1 MTAYSNIT
9 YQTNISSSNDI
20 ASILGGAENPG
31 FKYSSNGVISLSKSA
46 EVYLNKLQI
55 VSDSFIRNYLS
66 RSSINFSA
74 NSYIDIIFD
83 EPTLVHGSI
92 IIGFNLITDYMDLAG
107 LIGSNLSNINSLN
120 LLNDMLYPEIKLQYT
135 DHDLNDLID
144 LHNGSIL
151 SQNDYKNSIE
161 AALTENRASYL
172 VKDSVND
179 FIDVAISNN
188 SLNMPTMEN
197 LGVYF
202 DKEKNI
208 TTYLNPIGIFN
219 QVIADPVNGEKND
232 SNFAVVDVN
241 PTIGE
246 STLSSIYSSNLSNI
260 SNSVISNRIVLIP
273 EPMMVKKL
281 RLLVRCPYSF
291 ICNISA
297 FYVDDIIYTPT
308 VYDTESGNVEVVEQV
323 NIDQNPMSQ
332 TNDPKIL
339 ISNEDS
345 TRLSAKLTWE
355 GQRHSNI
362 DDNLLYSLS
371 KTNNSPNIDLS
382 QAYIRG
388 KNFEPSTTDFW
399 FIDGEN
405 ISLESLKDSYCDSG
419 NDEQN
424 IKIMHVHNIGVSGS
438 FIAGNTIPEM
448 TFGLDV
454 YNINNIQ
461 SDLIKTIQ
469 FKTQETTLNNYT
481 QSLNYQSVQSFDK
494 LEEGAEKL
502 STSIILEEYF
512 YPGSNDAQITIDT
525 GKDGSIESSR
535 VLYSTQTIK
544 FDSDMSSIFD
554 IQLDIPQYTE
564 QNSAL
569 ELLSTTNFCQLGL
582 DSKDFFDKDN
592 FKILFASQDSVN
604 TFEDNASFVLVFMA
618 KAIGSFKDT
627 IIIHRITTIIS
638 ESQS

>member
-9 YQTNISSSNDI
+9 YQTNLSSSNDI

-31 FKYSSNGVISLSKSA
+31 FKYSANGVISLFKSP
-46 EVYLNKLQI
+46 EVYLNKLEI
-55 VSDSFIRNYLS
+55 VSDSFIKNYLD
-66 RSSINFSA
+66 RSSLNFST

-83 EPTLVHGSI
+83 QPTLVHGSI
-92 IIGFNLITDYMDLAG
+92 VIGFNFITDYMDLAG
-107 LIGSNLSNINSLN
+107 LVGSDLSNINSLN
-120 LLNDMLYPEIKLQYT
+120 LLNNMLYPEMKLQYT
-135 DHDLNDLID
+135 DHELNDLID

-151 SQNDYKNSIE
+151 SQTEYKNSIE
-161 AALTENRASYL
+161 GALTDNRLSYL
-172 VKDSVND
+172 VKDSIND

-219 QVIADPVNGEKND
+219 QVIADPENGEKND

-241 PTIGE
+241 PSIGD
-246 STLSSIYSSNLSNI
+246 SSLSLIYSSNSSNI
-260 SNSVISNRIVLIP
+260 SNQVISNKIILIP
-273 EPMMVKKL
+273 EPMMVKRL
-281 RLLVRCPYSF
+281 RLLVRCPFSF

-297 FYVDDIIYTPT
+297 FYIDDIIYTPT
-308 VYDTESGNVEVVEQV
+308 VYETESGNVEIVEQV

-355 GQRHSNI
+355 GQRYSNI

-388 KNFEPSTTDFW
+388 KNFEPSTTDSW

-405 ISLESLKDSYCDSG
+405 VSLESLKDSYCDSG

-424 IKIMHVHNIGVSGS
+424 IKIMHVHNIGVSGI
-438 FIAGNTIPEM
+438 FISNDTLPEM
-448 TFGLDV
+448 TLGLDI

-469 FKTQETTLNNYT
+469 FKIPETTLNNYA
-481 QSLNYQSVQSFDK
+481 QSLNYSFVQSFDTF
-494 LEEGAEKL
+494 EDGAEKL
-502 STSIILEEYF
+502 STSTILEEYV
-512 YPGSNDAQITIDT
+512 YPGSNDAKITIDS
-525 GKDGSIESSR
+525 GKDGSITSNR
-535 VLYSTQTIK
+535 ILYSTQTVK
-544 FDSDMSSIFD
+544 FNPSMASIFD
-554 IQLDIPQYTE
+554 ITLDIPQYTE

-592 FKILFASQDSVN
+592 FKILFTSQDSVN
-604 TFEDNASFVLVFMA
+604 TFEDNSSFVLVFMA
-618 KAIGSFKDT
+618 KGIGSFKDT

>member
-9 YQTNISSSNDI
+9 YQTNVSSSNDI

-31 FKYSSNGVISLSKSA
+31 FKYSTNGVISLSKSP
-46 EVYLNKLQI
+46 EVYLNKLEI
-55 VSDSFIRNYLS
+55 VSDSFIKNYLD

-92 IIGFNLITDYMDLAG
+92 VIGFNFITDYMDLAG
-107 LIGSNLSNINSLN
+107 LVGSNLSNINSLN
-120 LLNDMLYPEIKLQYT
+120 LLNNMLYPEMKLQYT
-135 DHDLNDLID
+135 DHELNDLID

-151 SQNDYKNSIE
+151 SQTEYKNSIE
-161 AALTENRASYL
+161 GALTDNRLSYL

-188 SLNMPTMEN
+188 TLNMPTMEN

-219 QVIADPVNGEKND
+219 QVIADPENGEKND

-241 PTIGE
+241 PSIGD
-246 STLSSIYSSNLSNI
+246 STLSSIYSSNSSNI
-260 SNSVISNRIVLIP
+260 SNQVISNKIILIP

-281 RLLVRCPYSF
+281 RLLVRCPFSF

-308 VYDTESGNVEVVEQV
+308 VYETETGCIDTMEQV
-323 NIDQNPMSQ
+323 NANQNPISYAE
-332 TNDPKIL
+332 DIKIL

-345 TRLSAKLTWE
+345 TRLSAKLVWE
-355 GQRHSNI
+355 GQRYSNI

-388 KNFEPSTTDFW
+388 KNFEPSTTDSW
-399 FIDGEN
+399 FVDGEN
-405 ISLESLKDSYCDSG
+405 LLLESLKDSYCDSG

-424 IKIMHVHNIGVSGS
+424 IKIMHVHNIGVSGT
-438 FIAGNTIPEM
+438 FISNDTLPEM
-448 TFGLDV
+448 TLGLDI

-461 SDLIKTIQ
+461 SDFIKTIKFTIKES
-469 FKTQETTLNNYT
+469 FKQNTRQSLFYPNILKYDQIDPLDQIDIANLLETYNYPSLNNM
-481 QSLNYQSVQSFDK
+481 
-494 LEEGAEKL
+494 
-502 STSIILEEYF
+502 
-512 YPGSNDAQITIDT
+512 PITIDS
-525 GKDGSIESSR
+525 GKEGSISSSHIWM
-535 VLYSTQTIK
+535 STQIVS
-544 FDSDMSSIFD
+544 FNGNIADISDI
-554 IQLDIPQYTE
+554 ILDIPRYTNE
-564 QNSAL
+564 NSKL
-569 ELLSTTNFCQLGL
+569 IILPTNNLCQLGL
-582 DSKDFFDKDN
+582 DSSQYFDEDN
-592 FKILFASQDSVN
+592 FKILFSQQDSVN
-604 TFEDNASFVLVFMA
+604 KFEDNTYFMLPTFA
-618 KAIGSFKDT
+618 KGIGSYTDT
-627 IIIHRITTIIS
+627 VFVHKIIIAF
-638 ESQS
+638 QS